1 LRAAGKVNKSSELS
15 LEMNELKDNK
25 GRSVRFERKNVFFS
39 ITGKEKPEA
48 LSAAIWVWG
57 VVGVVLVIVVI
68 VMG

>member
-1 LRAAGKVNKSSELS
+1 
-15 LEMNELKDNK
+15 MNELKDNK